1 MKDLPRVELPGPE
14 ADQPAWGKVGIIAIL
29 GFAVGVAWP
38 RLAGVSLGPNPPADA
53 PRASVAAAGSGAA
66 PAKTSLSAVTPLVVP
81 TGSVGSADAPGGGN
95 EQVVTVGV
103 GELQK
108 CRDPKGK
115 AIDACDKIALD
126 PIVTPRLKELSKC
139 PSALGLTGKVS
150 VGLDLDFK
158 GKTLKVQRAKAKLP
172 RTTLDGLTRC
182 VERSLAGVSLDDLAH
197 ENSRYSFAYEV
208 SFVPPGQPAAGA
220 EPAPDPAKSAPVE
233 GKTARVA
240 WGSCQVRE
248 TPKNGAVIGKIPRK
262 GEVKFLEKK
271 DDWYRVEYGTE
282 KKQGWVFG
290 GALDQQP

>member
-1 MKDLPRVELPGPE
+1 MSDLPRVEQPAPE
-14 ADQPAWGKVGIIAIL
+14 ADQPAWGKVGIIAFL
-29 GFAVGVAWP
+29 SFAVGVAWP

-53 PRASVAAAGSGAA
+53 PRAAPASSVAAAAR
-66 PAKTSLSAVTPLVVP
+66 TSLAATAPLVVP
-81 TGSVGSADAPGGGN
+81 TGSGVVAPTPGGETN
-95 EQVVTVGV
+95 EQGVTVSA

-115 AIDACDKIALD
+115 ATETCDKIALD

-150 VGLDLDFK
+150 FGLDLDFK
-158 GKTLKVQRAKAKLP
+158 SKTLKVQRAKAASKLP

-182 VERSLAGVSLDDLAH
+182 IERSLSGVSLDDLAH
-197 ENSRYSFAYEV
+197 ENSRYSLVYDVAFQ
-208 SFVPPGQPAAGA
+208 PPGQVGDPAAGDA
-220 EPAPDPAKSAPVE
+220 
-233 GKTARVA
+233 GKTTTLDGRTAKVV

-248 TPKNGAVIGKIPRK
+248 TPKNGTVVAKIPRK
-262 GEVKFLEKK
+262 AEVKLLEKK
-271 DDWYRVEYGTE
+271 DDWYRVEYGTD